1 MNAPRVLFVITSHG
15 QKGDTGQ
22 PTGYYL
28 PEVAHPWAILTDLG
42 YTIDFV
48 SPQGGKSPVDGYNL
62 TDPVNARF
70 VADATAQQKINNSLT
85 PARVNPNDYAAIYY
99 AGGHGTMWDFPDN
112 AELARI
118 AGRIYDR
125 GGLVGAVCHGPAGLV
140 NIRLANGE
148 LLVKGKV
155 VSAFTDEEEA
165 AVKLDHVVPFLLES
179 RLKALGAIHRKSPNF
194 QPHVEVSER
203 LVTGQNPAS
212 AAGVGEAMAKLLAE
226 VAVPA

>member
-1 MNAPRVLFVITSHG
+1 MSSSRVLFVITSHG

-28 PEVAHPWAILTDLG
+28 PEVSHPWAILTDLG
-42 YTIDFV
+42 YDIDFV
-48 SPQGGKSPVDGYNL
+48 SPQGGQPPVDGYNL

-70 VADATAQQKINNSLT
+70 VADAAAQQKINNSLT
-85 PARVNPNDYAAIYY
+85 PARVNPNEYIGIYY
-99 AGGHGTMWDFPDN
+99 AGGHGTMWDFPQN
-112 AELARI
+112 EELARI
-118 AGRIYDR
+118 AGHIYDR
-125 GGLVGAVCHGPAGLV
+125 GGVVGAVCHGPAGLV

-155 VSAFTDEEEA
+155 VSTFTDEEEA
-165 AVKLDHVVPFLLES
+165 AVKLENVVPFLLET
-179 RLKALGAIHRKSPNF
+179 RMKELGATHRKSPNF

-212 AAGVGEAMAKLLAE
+212 AAGVGQALAELLAT
-226 VAVPA
+226 VAVAA

>member
-1 MNAPRVLFVITSHG
+1 MSSARVLFVVTSHG

-42 YTIDFV
+42 YDIDFV
-48 SPQGGKSPVDGYNL
+48 SPQGGQPPADGVNL

-70 VADATAQQKINNSLT
+70 VADAVAQQKINNSLT
-85 PARVNPNDYAAIYY
+85 PARVVPSRYAAIYY
-99 AGGHGTMWDFPDN
+99 AGGHGTMWDFAEN
-112 AELARI
+112 EELARI
-118 AGRIYDR
+118 AGHIYDR
-125 GGLVGAVCHGPAGLV
+125 GGIVGAVCHGPAGLV

-155 VSAFTDEEEA
+155 VSSFTDEEEA
-165 AVKLDHVVPFLLES
+165 AVKLDHVVPFLLET
-179 RLKALGAIHRKSPNF
+179 RLKELGAIHRKSPNF
-194 QPHVEVSER
+194 QAHVEVAER

-212 AAGVGEAMAKLLAE
+212 APGVGEALAKLLAQ
-226 VAVPA
+226 VSVPA